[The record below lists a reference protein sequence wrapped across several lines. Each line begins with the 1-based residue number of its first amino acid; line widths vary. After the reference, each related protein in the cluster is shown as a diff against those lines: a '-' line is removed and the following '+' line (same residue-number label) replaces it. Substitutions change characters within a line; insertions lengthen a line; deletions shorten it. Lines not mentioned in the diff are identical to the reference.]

1 MVQEWS
7 DVRVQETAQAP
18 ALPENELERLN
29 ALKELRLSST
39 DGTQLDALAAKVA
52 AAFDVPIA
60 LVSLVEADEQCW
72 AGAAGLPPDAERK
85 TARDVSICAHVVA
98 GDGIVVVEDVSR
110 DPRFASNRLL
120 LEKGVRFYAGAPL
133 RTASGLVLGSLCVV
147 DSKLRKFSK
156 KEQKLLQV
164 IADEL
169 MAKIE
174 LECRRNKT
182 VDSDELNNSSAST
195 ESPGEAVPAIM
206 F

>member
-1 MVQEWS
+1 VQIIG
-7 DVRVQETAQAP
+7 DDLFTTNPQRVRRGGDPQGGDFLQSGLLSLGFFATAILAYNL
-18 ALPENELERLN
+18 ARYASASERLAMERGIDLAN
-29 ALKELRLSST
+29 LARVN
-39 DGTQLDALAAKVA
+39 QLVIRDLA
-52 AAFDVPIA
+52 
-60 LVSLVEADEQCW
+60 
-72 AGAAGLPPDAERK
+72 
-85 TARDVSICAHVVA
+85 
-98 GDGIVVVEDVSR
+98 DGIVVVEDVSR